1 MNALKH
7 ALHLKELNP
16 EIQVYILYRDMMT
29 YGFHETDY
37 TRARGADVIFIQYQ
51 VVDKP
56 RVKAAEHRVIVSV
69 RDPLVEKEIQIDADL
84 LVLATGIVPELPS
97 ELAESCGAA
106 VGPDGFFQEA
116 DSKWRPVDSLKE
128 GVFACGLAH
137 SPRNIAET
145 IATAEA
151 AAQRTLRILARER
164 LPAGKVVASVHQS
177 LCSMCE
183 LCIDACPY
191 GARTVDADQE
201 KVLVNPAMCQ
211 GCGSCA
217 AICPSGA
224 SVLEGFLEQQ
234 MLEMI
239 DAAMG

>member
-1 MNALKH
+1 
-7 ALHLKELNP
+7 
-16 EIQVYILYRDMMT
+16 
-29 YGFHETDY
+29 
-37 TRARGADVIFIQYQ
+37 
-51 VVDKP
+51 
-56 RVKAAEHRVIVSV
+56 
-69 RDPLVEKEIQIDADL
+69 
-84 LVLATGIVPELPS
+84 
-97 ELAESCGAA
+97 
-106 VGPDGFFQEA
+106 
-116 DSKWRPVDSLKE
+116 
-128 GVFACGLAH
+128 
-137 SPRNIAET
+137 
-145 IATAEA
+145 
-151 AAQRTLRILARER
+151 
-164 LPAGKVVASVHQS
+164 
-177 LCSMCE
+177 MCE